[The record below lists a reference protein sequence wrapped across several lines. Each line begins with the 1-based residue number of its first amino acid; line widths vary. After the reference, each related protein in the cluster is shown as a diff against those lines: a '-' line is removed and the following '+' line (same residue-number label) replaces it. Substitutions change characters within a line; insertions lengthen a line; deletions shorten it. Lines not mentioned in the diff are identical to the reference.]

1 MGALREK
8 MIEEMRL
15 RNFSPRTE
23 QSYVSAMVGLVKYY
37 RQSPEQ
43 LTQEQ
48 IRSYLLHLKERGLS
62 PSSRNVAISGM
73 KFFYHQM
80 LGWND
85 KQLFIPP
92 RKRSW
97 QLPEVLGHKEV
108 ERLLLAATK
117 RRDRCL
123 LMTAYATGLRVSEL
137 VRLKVS
143 AIDGERMMVRV
154 EQGKGRKDRYTI
166 LSQRLLSEL
175 RSYWKEHRSPIYL
188 FPNRKGGPISIDY
201 AQRIYNLAK
210 LRAGIQKGHG
220 IHTLRHCF
228 ATHLL
233 EAGVDLRT
241 IQTLL
246 GHNSIT
252 TTMLYLQ
259 VRQQHIA
266 SHPEKFDLL
275 AIPPKPA
282 DV

>member
-1 MGALREK
+1 MGALRTR
-8 MIEEMRL
+8 MSEEMKL
-15 RNFSPRTE
+15 RNFSPRTQ
-23 QSYVSAMVGLVKYY
+23 QSYLAAMVGLVKHY
-37 RQSPEQ
+37 RRWPDQ
-43 LTQEQ
+43 LTQEE
-48 IRSYLLHLKERGLS
+48 IRAYLLHLQKRGLS

-85 KQLFIPP
+85 KQLFIAP
-92 RKRSW
+92 RRRSW
-97 QLPEVLGHKEV
+97 QLPEVLGQKEV
-108 ERLLLAATK
+108 ERLLLATTK
-117 RRDRCL
+117 PRDRCL

-137 VRLKVS
+137 VGLKVS
-143 AIDGERMMVRV
+143 AIDSERMMVRV
-154 EQGKGRKDRYTI
+154 EQGKGKKDRYTL

-175 RSYWKEHRSPIYL
+175 RLYWKEHRSPIYV
-188 FPNRKGGPISIDY
+188 FPNRKGAPISIDY

-246 GHNSIT
+246 GHNSMASTERYLQIRQPKIT
-252 TTMLYLQ
+252 TTANPL
-259 VRQQHIA
+259 
-266 SHPEKFDLL
+266 DLL
-275 AIPPKPA
+275 RLPN
-282 DV
+282 

>member
-1 MGALREK
+1 
-8 MIEEMRL
+8 MIEEMKL
-15 RNFSPRTE
+15 RNFSPRTQE
-23 QSYVSAMVGLVKYY
+23 SYLGAMMGLAKHY
-37 RQSPEQ
+37 RRSPDQ
-43 LTQEQ
+43 LTQEE
-48 IRSYLLHLKERGLS
+48 IRCYLLYLQERGLS

-73 KFFYHQM
+73 KFFYRQM
-80 LGWND
+80 LGWD
-85 KQLFIPP
+85 EKQLFIAP

-97 QLPEVLGHKEV
+97 QLPEVLGQKEV
-108 ERLLLAATK
+108 ERLLLATTK
-117 RRDRCL
+117 QRDRCL

-143 AIDGERMMVRV
+143 AIDSERMMVRV
-154 EQGKGRKDRYTI
+154 EQGKGKKDRYTV
-166 LSQRLLSEL
+166 LSPRLLTEL

-228 ATHLL
+228 ATDLL

-246 GHNSIT
+246 GHNSMVSTERYLQIRQHKIT
-252 TTMLYLQ
+252 TTANPL
-259 VRQQHIA
+259 
-266 SHPEKFDLL
+266 DLL
-275 AIPPKPA
+275 RLPN
-282 DV
+282 

>member
-1 MGALREK
+1 MGALRTR

-15 RNFSPRTE
+15 RNFSPRTQ
-23 QSYVSAMVGLVKYY
+23 QSYIGAMIGLVKHY
-37 RQSPEQ
+37 RRSPDQ
-43 LTQEQ
+43 LTQDE
-48 IRSYLLHLKERGLS
+48 IRAYLLHLQKRGLS

-97 QLPEVLGHKEV
+97 QLPEVLSQKEV
-108 ERLLLAATK
+108 ERLLVTPIK
-117 RRDRCL
+117 HRDRCL
-123 LMTAYATGLRVSEL
+123 LMTAYATGIRVSEL

-143 AIDGERMMVRV
+143 AVDSERMMVRV

-175 RSYWKEHRSPIYL
+175 RSYWKEHRSPTYL
-188 FPNRKGGPISIDY
+188 FPNRKGGPLSIDY
-201 AQRIYNLAK
+201 AQKIYNLAK
-210 LRAGIQKGHG
+210 LKAGIQKGHG

-246 GHNSIT
+246 GHNSMASTERYLQIRQHRIT
-252 TTMLYLQ
+252 TTTNPL
-259 VRQQHIA
+259 
-266 SHPEKFDLL
+266 DLL
-275 AIPPKPA
+275 RLPN
-282 DV
+282 

>member
-8 MIEEMRL
+8 MIEEIRL

-23 QSYVSAMVGLVKYY
+23 HSYVSAMVGLAKYY
-37 RQSPEQ
+37 RQSPDQ
-43 LTQEQ
+43 LSQEQ
-48 IRSYLLHLKERGLS
+48 IRAYLLHLKERGLS

-73 KFFYHQM
+73 KFFYHQC
-80 LGWND
+80 LGWNE

-97 QLPEVLGHKEV
+97 QLPEVLSPKEV
-108 ERLLLAATK
+108 ERLLLAATTQ
-117 RRDRCL
+117 RDRCL

-143 AIDGERMMVRV
+143 AIDSHRMMVRV

-166 LSQRLLSEL
+166 LSQRLLCEL
-175 RSYWKEHRSPIYL
+175 RSYWKEHRSPTYL
-188 FPNRKGGPISIDY
+188 FPNRKGTPISIDY
-201 AQRIYNLAK
+201 AQKTYNRAK
-210 LRAGIQKGHG
+210 LRAGIEKGHG

-246 GHNSIT
+246 GHTSLLST
-252 TTMLYLQ
+252 ERYLQ
-259 VRQQHIA
+259 IRQHRITVMA
-266 SHPEKFDLL
+266 NPLDLL
-275 AIPPKPA
+275 RLP
-282 DV
+282 D

>member
-1 MGALREK
+1 MGALRTR
-8 MIEEMRL
+8 MIEEMKL
-15 RNFSPRTE
+15 RNFSPRTQ
-23 QSYVSAMVGLVKYY
+23 QSYLAAVIGLVKHY
-37 RQSPEQ
+37 RRSPDQ
-43 LTQEQ
+43 LTQDE
-48 IRSYLLHLKERGLS
+48 IRAYLLHLEKRGLS

-97 QLPEVLGHKEV
+97 QLPEVLGQKEV
-108 ERLLLAATK
+108 ERLLLAAAK
-117 RRDRCL
+117 QRDRCL

-137 VRLKVS
+137 VRLKIS
-143 AIDGERMMVRV
+143 AIDSERMMVRV

-166 LSQRLLSEL
+166 LSPRLLTEL

-210 LRAGIQKGHG
+210 LKAGIQKGHG

-246 GHNSIT
+246 GHNSMASTERYLQIRQQKIT
-252 TTMLYLQ
+252 TTANPL
-259 VRQQHIA
+259 
-266 SHPEKFDLL
+266 DLL
-275 AIPPKPA
+275 RLAN
-282 DV
+282 

>member
-1 MGALREK
+1 MGVLRTR
-8 MIEEMRL
+8 MIEEMKL
-15 RNFSPRTE
+15 RNFSARTQ
-23 QSYVSAMVGLVKYY
+23 QSYLAAMIGLVKHC
-37 RQSPEQ
+37 RRSPDR
-43 LTQEQ
+43 LTQEE
-48 IRSYLLHLKERGLS
+48 IRRYLVHMEKRGLS

-80 LGWND
+80 LGWSD
-85 KQLFIPP
+85 KQLFIAP

-97 QLPEVLGHKEV
+97 QLPEVLGQKEV
-108 ERLLLAATK
+108 ERLLLATAK
-117 RRDRCL
+117 QRDRCL

-137 VRLKVS
+137 VRLKVG
-143 AIDGERMMVRV
+143 AIDSERMMVRV
-154 EQGKGRKDRYTI
+154 EQGKGKKDRYTI
-166 LSQRLLSEL
+166 LSPRLLTEL

-210 LRAGIQKGHG
+210 LRAQIHKGKG

-246 GHNSIT
+246 GHNSMTSTERYLQIRQHKIT
-252 TTMLYLQ
+252 TTANPL
-259 VRQQHIA
+259 
-266 SHPEKFDLL
+266 DLL
-275 AIPPKPA
+275 RLPN
-282 DV
+282 

>member
-1 MGALREK
+1 MGALRNK
-8 MIEEMRL
+8 MIEEMKL
-15 RNFSPRTE
+15 RNFSGRT
-23 QSYVSAMVGLVKYY
+23 QKSYVSAMIGVAKHY
-37 RQSPEQ
+37 RRSPDQ
-43 LTQEQ
+43 LTQDD
-48 IRSYLLHLKERGLS
+48 IRSYLLHLEQRGLS

-73 KFFYHQM
+73 KFFYHQC
-80 LGWND
+80 LGWNE
-85 KQLFIPP
+85 KRLFIPP
-92 RKRSW
+92 RKRTW
-97 QLPEVLGHKEV
+97 QLPEVLGQKEV
-108 ERLLLAATK
+108 ERLILAAEK
-117 RRDRCL
+117 LRDRCL

-143 AIDGERMMVRV
+143 DIDSERMMVRV

-175 RSYWKEHRSPIYL
+175 RSYWKEHRSPTYL

-210 LRAGIQKGHG
+210 LRAGIHKGHG

-246 GHNSIT
+246 GHNSMISTERYLQIRQHKIT
-252 TTMLYLQ
+252 TTANPL
-259 VRQQHIA
+259 
-266 SHPEKFDLL
+266 DLL
-275 AIPPKPA
+275 RLPN
-282 DV
+282 

>member
-8 MIEEMRL
+8 MIEEIRL

-23 QSYVSAMVGLVKYY
+23 QSYVSAMVGLAKYY
-37 RQSPEQ
+37 RQSPDQ
-43 LTQEQ
+43 LSQEQ
-48 IRSYLLHLKERGLS
+48 IRAYLLHLKERGLS

-73 KFFYHQM
+73 KFFYHQC
-80 LGWND
+80 LGWNE

-97 QLPEVLGHKEV
+97 QLPEVLSPKEV
-108 ERLLLAATK
+108 ERLLLAATTQ
-117 RRDRCL
+117 RDRCL

-137 VRLKVS
+137 VRLKLS
-143 AIDGERMMVRV
+143 AIDSHRMMVRV

-166 LSQRLLSEL
+166 LSQRLLCEL
-175 RSYWKEHRSPIYL
+175 RSYWKEHRSPTYL
-188 FPNRKGGPISIDY
+188 FPNAKGSPLSIDY
-201 AQRIYNLAK
+201 AQKIYNLAK

-246 GHNSIT
+246 GHTSLLSTERYLQIRQHRLT
-252 TTMLYLQ
+252 TTANPL
-259 VRQQHIA
+259 
-266 SHPEKFDLL
+266 DLL
-275 AIPPKPA
+275 RFPN
-282 DV
+282 

>member
-1 MGALREK
+1 
-8 MIEEMRL
+8 MIEEMKL
-15 RNFSPRTE
+15 RNFSPRTQ
-23 QSYVSAMVGLVKYY
+23 QSYLAAMVGLVKHY
-37 RQSPEQ
+37 RRSPDQ
-43 LTQEQ
+43 LTQDE
-48 IRSYLLHLKERGLS
+48 IRAYLLHLEKRGLS

-80 LGWND
+80 LSWND

-97 QLPEVLGHKEV
+97 QLPEVLGQKEV
-108 ERLLLAATK
+108 ERLLLAAAK
-117 RRDRCL
+117 QRDRCL

-137 VRLKVS
+137 VRLKIS
-143 AIDGERMMVRV
+143 AIDSERMMVRV

-166 LSQRLLSEL
+166 LSSQLLTEL

-188 FPNRKGGPISIDY
+188 FPNRKGAPISIDY

-210 LRAGIQKGHG
+210 QKAQIHKGKG

-246 GHNSIT
+246 GHNSMASTERYLQIRQHRIT
-252 TTMLYLQ
+252 TTANPL
-259 VRQQHIA
+259 
-266 SHPEKFDLL
+266 DLL
-275 AIPPKPA
+275 RLPN
-282 DV
+282 

>member
-1 MGALREK
+1 MGALRTR
-8 MIEEMRL
+8 MIEEMKL
-15 RNFSPRTE
+15 RNFSPRTQ
-23 QSYVSAMVGLVKYY
+23 QSYLAAVIGLVKHY
-37 RQSPEQ
+37 RRSPDQ
-43 LTQEQ
+43 LTQDE
-48 IRSYLLHLKERGLS
+48 IRAYLLHLEKRGLS

-85 KQLFIPP
+85 KQLFIAP

-97 QLPEVLGHKEV
+97 QLPEVLGQKEV
-108 ERLLLAATK
+108 ERLLLAAAK
-117 RRDRCL
+117 QRDRCL

-137 VRLKVS
+137 VRLKIS
-143 AIDGERMMVRV
+143 AIDSERMMVRV

-166 LSQRLLSEL
+166 LSLQLLTEL
-175 RSYWKEHRSPIYL
+175 RSYWKEHRSPTYL

-201 AQRIYNLAK
+201 AQRTYNLSK
-210 LRAGIQKGHG
+210 LKAGIQKGHG

-246 GHNSIT
+246 GHNSMASTERYLQIRQQKIT
-252 TTMLYLQ
+252 TTANPL
-259 VRQQHIA
+259 
-266 SHPEKFDLL
+266 DLL
-275 AIPPKPA
+275 RLPN
-282 DV
+282 